1 MASDAEEETSLYED
15 SRSQG
20 WSKRLNNGFAEENE
34 GQYPRT
40 DYVLVYNMSKAS
52 QDEERRNFFEDHLE
66 DEGLQLD
73 RVIEDVDGKKYCF
86 VLIHAPWDFLIRQAE
101 VLKMRM
107 PVRENDLHVR
117 NPKRGWLSTLWR
129 WTIVADTENRHYFTA
144 LFRRDKLDQF
154 MIENQETFFTSAQ
167 RSYMVFD
174 ILARTEF
181 DVQRRTDCGILRLLN
196 AGTYCAA
203 YPLHEG
209 PHVSECDKPLSD
221 RQELFRRWANI
232 KRWWDYQ
239 PYDLIRRYFGEKIA
253 LYFVWLGHYTVC
265 LFPISILGI
274 LCVVYGF
281 WTLNTDIP
289 SKEICNG
296 PASDLMMCP
305 NCDVGCD
312 FWKLGSSCTYARVT
326 HLFDNGCTVLF
337 AALMSLW
344 ATLFLEAWKR
354 RQGELSWRWNLC
366 DFDLE
371 EDVIRPEFEICAK
384 KMKLN
389 PITQEMEPH
398 LPFSERVLRLIA
410 SSVTVLFCL
419 CLVLAFTFSIILYR
433 IIVSHHFDRHETTYV
448 RTNASVVASFS
459 AALLNLLIV
468 MILDQAYAKLAWRL
482 TNWEFPRTESEFENS
497 YTFKVFLFQFI
508 NYYSSLFYIAF
519 FKGRFAK
526 LPGPTEDTILG
537 YRPEACDPNGCMVE
551 LLIQLAIIMV
561 GKQFINNVME
571 IGVPMMYNYLRKKK
585 STGTAALTS
594 AMAWARDFL
603 LNPVP
608 QDFLLGEYL
617 EMILQYGFVTL
628 FVAAFPLAPAFA
640 LLNNI
645 IEVRLD
651 AYKYVVTYR
660 RPLPSRTK
668 DLGVWMHILVG
679 ISRMAVL
686 TNACVIAFTS
696 DFVPRMVYR
705 HLFSTN
711 SSLEGF
717 VGGEL
722 SMFNPFSFC
731 RDNNMSIACNLTSCR
746 YEDYRK
752 PPCTANPYATLDRWS
767 PEFPMVLSNRTL
779 WPSTGFEDCDDSYS
793 TNTKW
798 WIVLA
803 MRILFVLLFEN
814 LVFTVKMLFE
824 WFVPDLP
831 FKVHVQIQREK
842 YLAKQALYDN
852 AFKEQSPKHLSRR
865 HKRNKE

>member
-1 MASDAEEETSLYED
+1 MGDGFTFVY
-15 SRSQG
+15 
-20 WSKRLNNGFAEENE
+20 RLGRF
-34 GQYPRT
+34 
-40 DYVLVYNMSKAS
+40 L
-52 QDEERRNFFEDHLE
+52 
-66 DEGLQLD
+66 
-73 RVIEDVDGKKYCF
+73 IEDK
-86 VLIHAPWDFLIRQAE
+86 
-101 VLKMRM
+101 
-107 PVRENDLHVR
+107 
-117 NPKRGWLSTLWR
+117 
-129 WTIVADTENRHYFTA
+129 
-144 LFRRDKLDQF
+144 
-154 MIENQETFFTSAQ
+154 ETFFTSAQ
-167 RSYMVFD
+167 RSRMVFD

-196 AGTYCAA
+196 SGTYCAA
-203 YPLHEG
+203 YPLHEVHYEILPCCEDQG
-209 PHVSECDKPLSD
+209 PLTTDGKEPPSD
-221 RQELFRRWANI
+221 RQLLFKGWANFS
-232 KRWWDYQ
+232 RWWDPQ
-239 PYDLIRRYFGEKIA
+239 PYERIKRYFGVKIA
-253 LYFVWLGHYTVC
+253 LYFVWLGHYTAC
-265 LFPISILGI
+265 LTPVSILGV

-281 WTLNTDIP
+281 WTMQEDLP
-289 SKEICNG
+289 SKDICGG
-296 PASDLMMCP
+296 PASELMMCP

-312 FWKLGSSCTYARVT
+312 FWKLGSSCTYAKAT
-326 HLFDNGCTVLF
+326 YLFDNTCTVIF

-366 DFDLE
+366 DFELE
-371 EDVIRPEFEICAK
+371 EDVVRPEFEISAK

-410 SSVTVLFCL
+410 SGVMVLFCL

-433 IIVSHHFDRHETTYV
+433 IIVSHHFDRHEATYV
-448 RTNASVVASFS
+448 RTNANMVASIS
-459 AALLNLLIV
+459 AAILNLIIV

-526 LPGPTEDTILG
+526 LPGPTKDTILG

-561 GKQFINNVME
+561 GKQFVNNIIE
-571 IGVPMMYNYLRKKK
+571 ICVPLLLNYMRKKSPK
-585 STGTAALTS
+585 TAKLAS
-594 AMAWARDFL
+594 AADWVNDFL

-617 EMILQYGFVTL
+617 EMSKRTERINSVFFLVLFSVLQYGFVTL

-645 IEVRLD
+645 IEVRVD
-651 AYKYVVTYR
+651 AYKYVVSYR
-660 RPLPSRTK
+660 RPLPARAK

-679 ISRMAVL
+679 ISRLAVI

-705 HLFSTN
+705 HFFSADG
-711 SSLEGF
+711 SLTGYLS
-717 VGGEL
+717 GEL
-722 SMFNPFSFC
+722 SMFNPFMFC

-752 PPCTANPYATLDRWS
+752 PPCTANPYATLDRQS
-767 PEFPMVLSNRTL
+767 NDFPSIIGNRSL
-779 WPSTGFEDCDDSYS
+779 WPTTGLEDCDDGYS
-793 TNTKW
+793 MTIKW

-814 LVFTVKMLFE
+814 LVFVVKMFFE

-842 YLAKQALYDN
+842 YLAKQALYEN
-852 AFKEQSPKHLSRR
+852 AFKQQSRKKRTVRR
-865 HKRNKE
+865 R